1 MSGPSDTD
9 LILALLSTDND
20 IRSAAEKK
28 YEELES
34 KTKFLM
40 LFERLSNKQNLVAV
54 EGRQL
59 CAVLL
64 RQLFSADFEKLFT
77 ALGADQEHFKNE
89 CLEALHREPDKTVRK
104 KMGDMVAEVAINLI
118 DVDGNNRWP
127 QFLKFLFDSTNS
139 PNAEIKEIAFH
150 LFSSVPSVFGNQEA
164 EHFDTI
170 KQMLMSG
177 LMDPNHIE
185 VRTSAARASIKFLLT
200 KIEDP
205 PAQKRCQDMLTPI
218 LTVTMETITK
228 GVDDTVFKALV
239 ELAEGIPKYLRAQ
252 LDQLYGEMIKLFS
265 NVELCSNWR
274 YLALEVV
281 VTLSETAPSMVR
293 NVAGNHIGT
302 VVQNILKM
310 MMEIEDE
317 DDWATSDELANEDS
331 DSHSIVAESAL
342 DRLACALGG
351 KTIFPHILSCT
362 PTILQQPDWKC
373 RHAALMAISASG
385 EGCHKQMEE
394 YLPQIMEGVMNFVN
408 DPHPRV
414 RYACCQAIGQ
424 MSTDFAPC
432 FEKKFHDKVIPGL
445 LHLMD
450 DSANPRV
457 QAHAG
462 AALVNFSED
471 CPKNILTPY
480 LDPIIQKLEEIL
492 SSKFRELVE
501 KGNKMVLEQIVT
513 TIASVADT
521 AEEKFVNYYDRF
533 FPCLKYIIQ
542 NANTPELRLLR
553 GKTIECI
560 SLIGLAIGGEKFVAD
575 AGDIMDLLLKTQ
587 TEEPNKD
594 IPDDDPQ
601 MSYIL
606 AAWARICKILGSGFA
621 PYLPLVMGPIMKAVS
636 SRTEV
641 VFLKNDEL
649 ENEDDMDD
657 WTFVSL
663 GNDENF
669 GIRTTGLE
677 EKAAACQMLV
687 CYARELKEHFVD
699 YVEDTVKLMVPM
711 LKFLLHDKVRSTA
724 ADSFPCLLECA
735 RIRGPEYLQSTWEY
749 ICPNLLTA
757 IAIEVDVDVK
767 IDFLRS
773 LARCIEL
780 LGMGCLNNEQ
790 MQELLGTMI
799 KSFTGHFERQEERLA
814 KRKEEDYD
822 EGVEEKLE
830 DQNDDDVYILE
841 RLGDIIHVLFA
852 THKDGFLPVFN
863 QILPFAVKLL
873 GQDHPWTDQQWGLCI
888 FDDLIEY
895 TGPASLNYQ
904 EHFLNPMLH
913 YVNSPVAEVRQAAA
927 YGCGVMG
934 QFGGPSYAQIVSQA
948 IPLLVKAIQEKR
960 ADTDFNNPTENAISA
975 VTKILKWNATAV
987 NVDEILLHWISWLPV
1002 YEDLEESPY
1011 IYAYLADLVESND
1024 PRILGANN
1032 DNLPKIIA
1040 LIAESFCLCA
1050 LPTDCEAYIRL
1061 VNLVKHVQFSSAQLF
1076 EVCLTSLSEP
1086 QKRALSEA
1094 LAAVPVAAAP

>member
-40 LFERLSNKQNLVAV
+40 LFERLSNKQNLIAV

-89 CLEALHREPDKTVRK
+89 Y
-104 KMGDMVAEVAINLI
+104 MGDMVAEVAINLI

-185 VRTSAARASIKFLLT
+185 
-200 KIEDP
+200 IEDP

-228 GVDDTVFKALV
+228 GVDDT
-239 ELAEGIPKYLRAQ
+239 

-480 LDPIIQKLEEIL
+480 LDPIIQKLEE
-492 SSKFRELVE
+492 
-501 KGNKMVLEQIVT
+501 NT
-513 TIASVADT
+513 
-521 AEEKFVNYYDRF
+521 
-533 FPCLKYIIQ
+533 YIIQ

-780 LGMGCLNNEQ
+780 DKRKDWQ
-790 MQELLGTMI
+790 
-799 KSFTGHFERQEERLA
+799 

-1040 LIAESFCLCA
+1040 LIAE
-1050 LPTDCEAYIRL
+1050 L

-1094 LAAVPVAAAP
+1094 LAAVPKI

>member
-1 MSGPSDTD
+1 MGEAVTADI
-9 LILALLSTDND
+9 ILALLSTDNE
-20 IRSAAEKK
+20 IRSSAEKK
-28 YEELES
+28 YEELDA
-34 KTKFLM
+34 KTKFVV
-40 LFERLSNKQNLVAV
+40 LFERLSAPESLAV

-64 RQLFSADFEKLFT
+64 RQVFTVDFQKLFSE
-77 ALGADQEHFKNE
+77 LGADQERFKLQ
-89 CLEALHREPDKTVRK
+89 CLETLHREQDKTVRK
-104 KMGDMVAEVAINLI
+104 KLGDMVAEVAQNLI
-118 DVDGNNRWP
+118 DDDGNNRWP
-127 QFLKFLFDSTNS
+127 EFIKFLFEATTSG
-139 PNAEIKEIAFH
+139 NADMKEIAFH
-150 LFSSVPSVFGNQEA
+150 MFSSVPSVFGNQEN

-170 KQMLMSG
+170 KQMLLSG
-177 LMDPNHIE
+177 LMDPSSPE
-185 VRTSAARASIKFLLT
+185 VRIAAAKASINFILT
-200 KIEDP
+200 QVEDP
-205 PAQKRCQDMLTPI
+205 SAQKRCQDMLTPI

-228 GVDDTVFKALV
+228 GSDESVFKALV
-239 ELAEGIPKYLRAQ
+239 ELAEGIPRFMRSH
-252 LDQLYGEMIKLFS
+252 LDQLFGEMNKLFS
-265 NVELCSNWR
+265 NVELGSNWR
-274 YLALEVV
+274 YLALEII
-281 VTLSETAPSMVR
+281 VTLSETGASMVR
-293 NVAGNHIGT
+293 NVAGKHIESI
-302 VVQNILKM
+302 VQNVLKM

-317 DDWATSDELANEDS
+317 DDWATSDELANEDN

-414 RYACCQAIGQ
+414 RYACCNAIGQ
-424 MSTDFAPC
+424 MSTDFAPV

-521 AEEKFVNYYDRF
+521 AEEKFVSYYDRF

-587 TEEPNKD
+587 TEDANKD
-594 IPDDDPQ
+594 VPDDDPQ

-606 AAWARICKILGSGFA
+606 AAWARICKILGSDFA
-621 PYLPLVMGPIMKAVS
+621 PYLPLVMGPIMKAAS

-649 ENEDDMDD
+649 ESEETMED

-663 GNDENF
+663 GNEQNF

-687 CYARELKEHFVD
+687 CYARELKEHFVN
-699 YVEDTVKLMVPM
+699 YVEETVKLMVPL
-711 LKFLLHDKVRSTA
+711 LKFLFHDKVRATA

-735 RIRGPEYLQSTWEY
+735 RIRGSEYLQSTWSY
-749 ICPNLLTA
+749 ICPNLLAA
-757 IAIEVDVDVK
+757 ISVEIDVDVK
-767 IDFLRS
+767 IDLLRS

-780 LGMGCLNNEQ
+780 LGVGCLNNEQ
-790 MQELLGTMI
+790 MQELLQIMI
-799 KSFTGHFERQEERLA
+799 KSFSGHFERQEERLA
-814 KRKEEDYD
+814 RRKEEDYD

-852 THKDGFLPVFN
+852 THKEGFIPVFN
-863 QILPFAVKLL
+863 QLLPYASKLL
-873 GQDHPWTDQQWGLCI
+873 SQDHPWTDQQWGLCI

-895 TGPASLNYQ
+895 TGSASLSFQ
-904 EHFLNPMLH
+904 DTFLSPLLH
-913 YVNSPVAEVRQAAA
+913 YVNSPTAEVRQAAA

-934 QFGGPSYAQIVSQA
+934 QFGGTGYAQIVSQA

-960 ADTDFNNPTENAISA
+960 ADAEFNNPTENAISA
-975 VTKILKWNATAV
+975 VTKILKWNASAV
-987 NVDEILLHWISWLPV
+987 NVDEILPHWISWLPV

-1011 IYAYLADLVESND
+1011 IYSYLADLVESND

-1040 LIAESFCLCA
+1040 LIAESFSLCA
-1050 LPTDCEAYIRL
+1050 LPTDSEAYKRL

-1076 EVCLTSLSEP
+1076 EACLTSLSEP

-1094 LAAVPVAAAP
+1094 LSAAS